1 MTTTD
6 EAIAMWQTARKIT
19 IAELE
24 NIPEEQWDFRPG
36 DGARTLREIARHIL
50 EASVGFV
57 REVVSDEPSFA
68 RIFKPE
74 TRAQFA
80 NDCPEKSAKKDA
92 IEQFNAAFADDM
104 KKLHDKG
111 DLAVQTMTL
120 MKQTQSRL
128 TGLWFAIG
136 HEMYH
141 RGQLATYARALGH
154 VPAMTQQS
162 QAAAKK

>member
-1 MTTTD
+1 MNTTN
-6 EAIAMWQTARKIT
+6 EALAMWETARKIT

-24 NIPEEQWDFRPG
+24 NIPEEQWEFRPG
-36 DGARTLREIARHIL
+36 DGARTLREIVRHIL

-57 REVVSDEPSFA
+57 REILSEQPSFA
-68 RIFKPE
+68 RIFAPE
-74 TRAQFA
+74 TRAQFTK
-80 NDCPEKSAKKDA
+80 DYPDKHAKED
-92 IEQFNAAFADDM
+92 IIDQFNAAFADDM
-104 KKLHDKG
+104 KKLRGKG
-111 DLAVQTMTL
+111 DLASQPMTL
-120 MKQTQSRL
+120 FKQEQSRL

-162 QAAAKK
+162 QAKK